1 MSAKDTDDL
10 AVTSDLARG
19 GSADEIWNLRMQGF
33 SVREISQQVG
43 LPPVEVDEILMKH
56 RTERKACPTEANDFY
71 RHIAVSRVESLLKTY
86 LPIALMKEVI
96 LERIRSGEPV
106 PEGDVVHPL
115 HCAAFCLAALKFQA
129 ELLGLRNPE
138 PARIAG
144 TGARDV
150 LSWLHTQA
158 EFVKQ
163 VAREAPRDV
172 VDLPTEQLDGAL
184 SPATEMKLSSED
196 LELDVDVDEIEIPAA
211 GASTTETLGGGP
223 SGPVE
228 DPLHAE
234 RRRKFFSGQ
243 YDGL

>member
-1 MSAKDTDDL
+1 
-10 AVTSDLARG
+10 
-19 GSADEIWNLRMQGF
+19 
-33 SVREISQQVG
+33 
-43 LPPVEVDEILMKH
+43 
-56 RTERKACPTEANDFY
+56 
-71 RHIAVSRVESLLKTY
+71 VSRVESLLKTY

-106 PEGDVVHPL
+106 PEEDVVHPL

-144 TGARDV
+144 AGARDV
-150 LSWLHTQA
+150 LSWLRTQA

-228 DPLHAE
+228 DPLSTTETLGGGPSGPVEDPLHAE